1 MSRFSCSIS
10 QDETRVFTG
19 CRCAG
24 CQDAVKGPA
33 IGDPEPPPGQG
44 AGDTVPGDTSTTVAL
59 AIGASLN
66 GAVNFWGDRD
76 WYAVNLVAGQRYSI
90 SLDGAAYSAYG
101 ALSDPYLRLRNA
113 SGNLVAQDDDSG
125 PGLNSLITF
134 TAVTTGRYYL
144 DVGAYNDGGSGGYRL
159 AISEIS
165 SPPPP
170 TTPTYTLDQIAD
182 YLINGYWGFY
192 GAHRWDTT
200 SDNIVTYNL
209 TALTAA
215 GQTLARAAFQTWAN
229 VTNLVFQ
236 EVSSGGNILF
246 DDNQDGAF
254 ADGDWDWNGRI
265 TSMLVNVDAQW
276 LADYGT
282 GLDSY
287 PFQTYV
293 HEIGHALGLGHGGDY
308 NGWATYG
315 VDNHYQNDHWAYSI
329 MSYFD
334 QAEAGF
340 GTYRFVMGPS
350 LADIVAMH
358 SIYGANT
365 TFNSGNNVYGRNAT
379 AGSLYDFAN
388 YSTTPAFT
396 IYDTGGSDTLD
407 ASGYGMNQTFNLNA
421 EAFSSIGGM
430 INNISIARG
439 VTIEGAVGGSGADTM
454 LGNTGNN
461 LLVGNAGADTLNGG
475 AGNDSLDGGAGDD
488 RLIGGAGAD
497 TLNGGAGS
505 DVLYGGSGNDMLIA
519 DGIGDYLN
527 GGDGDD
533 VILLGSTSLSDILSL
548 FSSTG

>member
-1 MSRFSCSIS
+1 M
-10 QDETRVFTG
+10 
-19 CRCAG
+19 
-24 CQDAVKGPA
+24 
-33 IGDPEPPPGQG
+33 
-44 AGDTVPGDTSTTVAL
+44 
-59 AIGASLN
+59 
-66 GAVNFWGDRD
+66 
-76 WYAVNLVAGQRYSI
+76 
-90 SLDGAAYSAYG
+90 
-101 ALSDPYLRLRNA
+101 
-113 SGNLVAQDDDSG
+113 
-125 PGLNSLITF
+125 
-134 TAVTTGRYYL
+134 
-144 DVGAYNDGGSGGYRL
+144 
-159 AISEIS
+159 
-165 SPPPP
+165 
-170 TTPTYTLDQIAD
+170 
-182 YLINGYWGFY
+182 
-192 GAHRWDTT
+192 
-200 SDNIVTYNL
+200 

-236 EVSSGGNILF
+236 EVSSGGDILF

-254 ADGDWDWNGRI
+254 ADGNWDWNGRI

-282 GLDSY
+282 SLDSY
-287 PFQTYV
+287 SFQTYV

-315 VDNHYQNDHWAYSI
+315 TDNHYQNDNWAYSI

-334 QAEAGF
+334 QADAGF

-388 YSTTPAFT
+388 YASAPAFT

-407 ASGYGMNQTFNLNA
+407 ASGYGVNQTFNLNA
-421 EAFSSIGGM
+421 EAFSSIGSN

-461 LLVGNAGADTLNGG
+461 MLVGNAGADTLNGG

-488 RLIGGAGAD
+488 RLIGGAGVDIVDFRLVSGAVSFNLTSGTASGSNIGTDILLEIEGVAGGSGADNFLGDASNNLLFGNAGAD
-497 TLNGGAGS
+497 TLNGSTGS
-505 DVLYGGSGNDMLIA
+505 DSLYGDTGNDLLIA
-519 DGIGDYLN
+519 DGLGDYFN
-527 GGDGDD
+527 GGEGDD
-533 VILLGSTSLSDILSL
+533 AILLGGTSLANILAL